1 MNYWQ
6 PQESLQYGLS
16 SNKSHFGYYVTCAIL
31 HEKVESKIIVTSRV
45 VNCLQKWWGCEFIP
59 KLLAW
64 DSELDLIKWNPLIL
78 VNPPIPMH
86 DCTNSHN
93 CFLSDPYIDYA
104 KMSGKLIFFKGMLMH
119 ISENNDEL
127 IFGYTVIPNKTHLE
141 YKVLQNNEEQFRI
154 CRPSGD
160 TDHTCASGYSTEYSI
175 NDNRFKQKGQNDML
189 YALAIPHYS

>member
-1 MNYWQ
+1 MNHWQ
-6 PQESLQYGLS
+6 PQEPLQYGLS
-16 SNKSHFGYYVTCAIL
+16 SEKSLFGYYVTCAIL

-45 VNCLQKWWGCEFIP
+45 MKCFMKWWGCDLHP
-59 KLLAW
+59 TLLAW

-78 VNPPIPMH
+78 VNPPIPIH

-141 YKVLQNNEEQFRI
+141 YKVLQNNEYQFPI
-154 CRPSGD
+154 CKYGIS
-160 TDHTCASGYSTEYSI
+160 DHTCAGAVNYYPKFNT
-175 NDNRFKQKGQNDML
+175 KGQNDML
-189 YALAIPHYS
+189 HTLAIPHYYY